1 MTFDLIEWKSQSC
14 IHVVQ
19 NTWPRFKVVD
29 MELDLWDIHM
39 YMYMTFKVHVFTNVI
54 SMHVHCI
61 NAFCPLQERH
71 RTKQLLAAQEI
82 LFPNLYNSM
91 MAAMKPIM
99 AINKTGVRIGDILN
113 TKGEETDDM
122 DI

>member
-1 MTFDLIEWKSQSC
+1 MNDFW
-14 IHVVQ
+14 
-19 NTWPRFKVVD
+19 
-29 MELDLWDIHM
+29 
-39 YMYMTFKVHVFTNVI
+39 
-54 SMHVHCI
+54 
-61 NAFCPLQERH
+61 PLQERH

-99 AINKTGVRIGDILN
+99 AINKTGVRIGNILN
-113 TKGEETDDM
+113 TKDEEPDDM

>member
-1 MTFDLIEWKSQSC
+1 
-14 IHVVQ
+14 
-19 NTWPRFKVVD
+19 
-29 MELDLWDIHM
+29 M
-39 YMYMTFKVHVFTNVI
+39 Y
-54 SMHVHCI
+54 I
-61 NAFCPLQERH
+61 NAFFHLQERH

-82 LFPNLYNSM
+82 LFSNLYNSM